1 MHRGSPVGE
10 TENHLRSLLGGCTMQ
25 KLTFVLLVCLAVVG
39 AGAAL
44 ANTSHHHTGW
54 MSVKGDISKL
64 DATAKTIGVTGEKKG
79 SKEVL
84 FNVDDKTKIVQS
96 SKTLSFGDLKND
108 EDVTVYYV
116 VKDGKNVATE
126 IKVAGGEPKPASH

>member
-1 MHRGSPVGE
+1 MH
-10 TENHLRSLLGGCTMQ
+10 

-44 ANTSHHHTGW
+44 ASTTSHHHAGW
-54 MSVKGDISKL
+54 LSTKGDITKL
-64 DATAKTIGVTGEKKG
+64 DATAKTLGVTGEKKG

-84 FNVDDKTKIVQS
+84 FSVDDKTKIMQS